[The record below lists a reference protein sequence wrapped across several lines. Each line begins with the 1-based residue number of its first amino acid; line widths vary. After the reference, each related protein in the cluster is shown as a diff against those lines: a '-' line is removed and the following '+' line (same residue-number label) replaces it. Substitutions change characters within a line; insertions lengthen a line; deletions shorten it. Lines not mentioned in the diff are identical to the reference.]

1 MIALIV
7 AVGNHNEIGLNNQ
20 LLWHLPDD
28 FKWFKKN
35 TLGYPVVM
43 GRKTFDS
50 IGKALPGRLN
60 VVISKTPQNYPNV
73 EWADSIDNALSIAS
87 KENSKVFILGGES
100 IFKALLPSADILYLT
115 KVYHSFDA
123 DVFFPE
129 INPQEWKLVYSQYHP
144 KDEKHLY
151 NFEFQILE
159 RIPHP

>member
-1 MIALIV
+1 VIALIV